1 MGGFCL
7 VHYFNCLFKCTPI
20 AVETLF
26 ETSLHKGAILDMW
39 EALKWNYSAA
49 DKGKNLTCF
58 YKSHII

>member
-7 VHYFNCLFKCTPI
+7 VHYFNCLFKCTQI

-58 YKSHII
+58 